1 MSSTP
6 SHTPKSTHKSYTP
19 QNTSSS
25 SSTPFTEAMRD
36 RQARNKDYPSSEDSD
51 SSWDGPR
58 GRFDAKNSYGN
69 DSYANTQLRRD
80 AAIKLD
86 NPELVMMLAMARND
100 SIPATRHHLM
110 KIMCG
115 FTTQEDLEAQEAL
128 KDDKEREKEKKTAV
142 SGSGS
147 GSGSASRSKA
157 KEGGG
162 LFAA

>member
-6 SHTPKSTHKSYTP
+6 SHTPKSAHRSYNP
-19 QNTSSS
+19 HPGSSS
-25 SSTPFTEAMRD
+25 TSTPFTASMRD

-51 SSWDGPR
+51 SSWDGPS
-58 GRFDAKNSYGN
+58 GRFDANDSYGN

-100 SIPATRHHLM
+100 SIPATRNYLT

-115 FTTQEDLEAQEAL
+115 FATQEELEAEEAL
-128 KDDKEREKEKKTAV
+128 RDQMEREKEREKEKGKTA
-142 SGSGS
+142 GSGS
-147 GSGSASRSKA
+147 GSGSAYRGKA
-157 KEGGG
+157 N
-162 LFAA
+162 

>member
-1 MSSTP
+1 
-6 SHTPKSTHKSYTP
+6 
-19 QNTSSS
+19 
-25 SSTPFTEAMRD
+25 MRD

-51 SSWDGPR
+51 SSWEGPG
-58 GRFDAKNSYGN
+58 GRFDAYGN

-115 FTTQEDLEAQEAL
+115 FTTQEDLETQEAPR
-128 KDDKEREKEKKTAV
+128 DEKEREKEKEKKTA
-142 SGSGS
+142 GSGS
-147 GSGSASRSKA
+147 GSWVGV
-157 KEGGG
+157 GDGVPG
-162 LFAA
+162 

>member
-1 MSSTP
+1 
-6 SHTPKSTHKSYTP
+6 
-19 QNTSSS
+19 
-25 SSTPFTEAMRD
+25 
-36 RQARNKDYPSSEDSD
+36 
-51 SSWDGPR
+51 
-58 GRFDAKNSYGN
+58 
-69 DSYANTQLRRD
+69 
-80 AAIKLD
+80 
-86 NPELVMMLAMARND
+86 
-100 SIPATRHHLM
+100 M